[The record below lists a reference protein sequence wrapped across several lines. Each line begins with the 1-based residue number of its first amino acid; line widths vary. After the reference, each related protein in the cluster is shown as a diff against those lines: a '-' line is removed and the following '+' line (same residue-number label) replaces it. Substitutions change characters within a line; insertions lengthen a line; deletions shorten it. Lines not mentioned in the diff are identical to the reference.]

1 MSDDILKPE
10 DFAAFVARRKL
21 AWRQHAAQ
29 MSWEEKIAAIER
41 MWARDKALKIARD
54 NLRSARMT
62 ERADQP

>member
-29 MSWEEKIAAIER
+29 LTWEEKIAAIER
-41 MWARDKALKIARD
+41 MWARDKALKIARE
-54 NLRSARMT
+54 NLKAARMT
-62 ERADQP
+62 ERTGQQ